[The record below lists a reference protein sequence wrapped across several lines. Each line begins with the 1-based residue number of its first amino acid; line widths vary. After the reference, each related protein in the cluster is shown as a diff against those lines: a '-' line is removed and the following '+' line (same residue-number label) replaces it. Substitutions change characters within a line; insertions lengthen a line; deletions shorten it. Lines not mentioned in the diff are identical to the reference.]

1 MKGWRKKDECPSPV
15 ALCQGIEQHAR
26 FVRRGS
32 WPIPASILRKDGNCL
47 EECVRESEHVHV
59 NVSVS
64 GAFPEDGQGDGRFLR
79 DEEEMCLKDTQC
91 SSL

>member
-1 MKGWRKKDECPSPV
+1 MEKKDERPSPV
-15 ALCQGIEQHAR
+15 ALCQSTEQHAR

-47 EECVRESEHVHV
+47 EECVGERVHV
-59 NVSVS
+59 CVCVS
-64 GAFPEDGQGDGRFLR
+64 GVFPEDGQGDGRFLR
-79 DEEEMCLKDTQC
+79 DEEEIYLKDTQR

>member
-1 MKGWRKKDECPSPV
+1 MEKKDERPSPV

-47 EECVRESEHVHV
+47 EECVRERVHV
-59 NVSVS
+59 CVSS
-64 GAFPEDGQGDGRFLR
+64 AFPEDGQGDGRFLR
-79 DEEEMCLKDTQC
+79 DEEEICLKDTQC